1 MQHFL
6 LAILILLFAIR
17 NHVLHALRWK
27 YHFVRH
33 IAKLQITVAVRCI
46 DERNLRLLIERGT
59 LDRFLGG
66 SVLVHLI

>member
-17 NHVLHALRWK
+17 NHVLHALGWK

-33 IAKLQITVAVRCI
+33 LAKLQITVAVRCI
-46 DERNLRLLIERGT
+46 DEWNLHLPIECGT

-66 SVLVHLI
+66 SVLVHFI